1 MALFDA
7 DRPLRVVVLFSGGAS
22 GFAYLAGHDPHFG
35 DLYEVVG
42 GLTDAPEADGIARLR
57 AEDVPVRVNDIDAY
71 YGARGA
77 DRRDLGVRE
86 SFDAESRSMIE
97 GFDPDLV
104 LLSGYMWILTGP
116 VIDAYPTVN
125 VHPADLRIEADDG
138 ERRFVGF
145 DPVFDAIEAGETE
158 TRSSVHFV
166 TSDVDDG
173 PLIAISR
180 PFPVHEPLVEAL
192 DSFDDGEGLRAYADA
207 HQAWMKWGGDGPA
220 IAKALEVVAR
230 GRLSLEGA
238 AVEIDGSR
246 GVYDL
251 GSDAVEPLSG

>member
-7 DRPLRVVVLFSGGAS
+7 DRPLRVVVFFSGGAS
-22 GFAYLAGHDPHFG
+22 GFAYLADHDPRYG

-42 GLTDAPEADGIARLR
+42 GLTDDPEAAGIARLR
-57 AEDVPVRVNDIDAY
+57 SEDVPVRINDIDAFY
-71 YGARGA
+71 DERGA

-86 SFDAESRSMIE
+86 SFDAESREMIE

-104 LLSGYMWILTGP
+104 LLSGYMWILTTP
-116 VIDAYPTVN
+116 VIDAYPTIN
-125 VHPADLRIEADDG
+125 VHPADLRIETNDG

-173 PLIAISR
+173 PLISISR
-180 PFPVHEPLVEAL
+180 PFPVHEPLIGAL
-192 DSFDDGEGLRAYADA
+192 DSFDDGDGLRAYADA
-207 HQAWMKWGGDGPA
+207 HQAWMKWEGDGPA
-220 IAKALEVVAR
+220 IAKALELIAR
-230 GRLSLEGA
+230 GRLSLDGP
-238 AVEIDGSR
+238 AVEIDGTL
-246 GVYDL
+246 GVFDL
-251 GSDAVEPLSG
+251 GTDAVEPLPD